1 MKLLLENWREYLD
14 DEENEENEEGDCKA
28 SEIEDLAT
36 WAHDGQ
42 FRRDGAPYIT
52 HPAGVAKFAEDF
64 GYKEP
69 IPDAAWLH
77 DAIEDFQGSEED
89 IKELIRAV
97 CPEAYPIVVE
107 LTHDPSIVYTDYVLS
122 LSDEARVVKLLD
134 ILYNSQDLTPE
145 DKQFKK
151 YHNALLNLGGKP
163 EGINDSHWGAL
174 ESIYGDLK

>member
-1 MKLLLENWREYLD
+1 MKLILENWRQYLD
-14 DEENEENEEGDCKA
+14 DEENDEGDCKS

-42 FRRDGAPYIT
+42 FRRDGTPYIT

-64 GYKEP
+64 GYSD
-69 IPDAAWLH
+69 IIQDAAWLH
-77 DAIEDFQGSEED
+77 DAVEDFQGSEED
-89 IKELIRAV
+89 IKELIEAV
-97 CPEAYPIVVE
+97 CPEALPIVLE

-122 LSDEARVVKLLD
+122 LSEEARAVKLLD

-145 DKQFKK
+145 VKQFKK
-151 YHNALLNLGGKP
+151 YHNALLSLGGKP

-174 ESIYGDLK
+174 ETIYGDLK

>member
-1 MKLLLENWREYLD
+1 M
-14 DEENEENEEGDCKA
+14 
-28 SEIEDLAT
+28 
-36 WAHDGQ
+36 
-42 FRRDGAPYIT
+42 
-52 HPAGVAKFAEDF
+52 
-64 GYKEP
+64 
-69 IPDAAWLH
+69 
-77 DAIEDFQGSEED
+77 
-89 IKELIRAV
+89 
-97 CPEAYPIVVE
+97 
-107 LTHDPSIVYTDYVLS
+107 YTDYVLS